1 MKKKLSISILALLLV
16 GVLAFGAFAYFSDT
30 EASTGNSFTAGTLD
44 LNIDGAN
51 TNVVKFNLDK
61 MRPGN
66 QPIGKYTLKNV
77 GNISGFLDI
86 EDVTVVNLEN
96 DLLDPET
103 EAGDTTASVGELGQ
117 LLNVR
122 LFIDYNGDG
131 WISTGD
137 KVFYDGKV
145 NNIPSSFNLNE
156 SITAGQELTVTA
168 IFDWWSSP
176 GLTDNLAQ
184 SDTLQLG
191 LKFELA
197 QTAGQ

>member
-66 QPIGKYTLKNV
+66 QPIGRYTLKNV

-96 DLLDPET
+96 DLLDPEA

-131 WISTGD
+131 WISNGD

-168 IFDWWSSP
+168 IFDWPSLP

>member
-66 QPIGKYTLKNV
+66 QPIGRYTLKNV

-131 WISTGD
+131 WISNGD

-145 NNIPSSFNLNE
+145 NNIPSFFNLNE
-156 SITAGQELTVTA
+156 SIAAGQELKITA